1 MSNNW
6 TREDVHSWWRDYRK
20 QMLAECGCE
29 EEDHSVYDGGMYKP
43 DFDSGDL
50 TEQVLGLNGS
60 DEAKCPD
67 TYSRVAEHVC
77 SDPHK
82 ALEAIRPIMQHI
94 GVGCPQSF
102 AKALVDMFSVS
113 QDMGI
118 IKPFN
123 TEKI

>member
-1 MSNNW
+1 MSSKW
-6 TREDVHSWWRDYRK
+6 TRDDVHSWWRDYRK

-29 EEDHSVYDGGMYKP
+29 EEDHSVHDTGMYKP
-43 DFDSGDL
+43 KFDPEDL
-50 TEQVLGLNGS
+50 KNQVLQLHGS
-60 DEAKCPD
+60 DTAECPD
-67 TYSRVAEHVC
+67 TYQKVADHVC

-102 AKALVDMFSVS
+102 ALALFDMFSVS

-123 TEKI
+123 TEKQ